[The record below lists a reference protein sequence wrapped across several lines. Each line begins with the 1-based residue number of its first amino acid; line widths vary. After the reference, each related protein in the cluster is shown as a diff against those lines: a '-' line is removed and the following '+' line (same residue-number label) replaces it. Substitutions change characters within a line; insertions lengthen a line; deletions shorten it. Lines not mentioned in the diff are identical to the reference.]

1 VVADATS
8 VELGYDQL
16 LAALPDPVVVVDTV
30 GRLMW
35 ANAEAESVF
44 GIRKETVQGRLLS
57 TLIHPDDVVTAFES
71 LATVQH
77 KPLGSLVSI
86 RLRQAS
92 RSYRHYE
99 VRGRA
104 LGGPD
109 GTTWVVLVLR
119 DVTDRR
125 HWEVD
130 GGDVTRLRA
139 IVDHAPGITMVIGA
153 DGRIRGASRALT
165 SMLGRSMESS
175 LGRTLV
181 ELIDPGDAPLVRE
194 EMAASLVGAPR
205 RAFDA
210 TALGSNGERVP
221 MTFTIRNLL
230 DDQAVEGLVV
240 TAVDVSALADAKAR
254 LEHMATH
261 DQLTGLSNRHHLTSR
276 LDVALGTV
284 PELPVTLAFVDLDG
298 FKAVNDRH
306 GHMVGDLVLA
316 EAARRIR
323 AATPSADTVA
333 RLGGDEFVV
342 VFREPQPAEVA
353 RLRAMID
360 EPIRLPDGVRAE
372 LVASIGMA
380 TRRPGEGAEDL
391 LARADQAMYRDKH
404 GHAARMRVPS
414 SLRLP
419 GSLRRIGFGSR

>member
-1 VVADATS
+1 VAEATS
-8 VELGYDQL
+8 IDLVADQL

-30 GRLMW
+30 GRLVW

-44 GIRKETVQGRLLS
+44 GISQETMQGRLLS
-57 TLIHPDDVVTAFES
+57 ALVHPDDLVTAFES

-77 KPLGSLVSI
+77 KALGSLIAI
-86 RLRQAS
+86 RIRHAS
-92 RSYRHYE
+92 KTYRHYE

-104 LGGPD
+104 LPGPGD
-109 GTTWVVLVLR
+109 QTCVALVLR

-130 GGDVTRLRA
+130 GGDGARLRA
-139 IVDHAPGITMVIGA
+139 IVDHAPGITMVLGA

-165 SMLGRSMESS
+165 SMLGRSMEAS

-181 ELIDPGDAPLVRE
+181 ELIDPADAPLVRE
-194 EMAASLVGAPR
+194 EVTAALAGAPH

-210 TALGSNGERVP
+210 TALGSGEERVP

-240 TAVDVSALADAKAR
+240 TAVDVSALADAKLR

-261 DQLTGLSNRHHLTSR
+261 DPLTGLSNRHHLMSR

-284 PELPVTLAFVDLDG
+284 PELPVTLAFIDLDG
-298 FKAVNDRH
+298 FKAVNDHH
-306 GHMVGDLVLA
+306 GHMVGDSVLA
-316 EAARRIR
+316 EAGRRIR

-342 VFREPQPAEVA
+342 VFREPQPSEIA
-353 RLRAMID
+353 RMRHTI
-360 EPIRLPDGVRAE
+360 EESIPLPGGARAE
-372 LVASIGMA
+372 LLASVGVA
-380 TRRPGEGAEDL
+380 TRHPGERAEDL
-391 LARADQAMYRDKH
+391 LARADEAMYRDKRD
-404 GHAARMRVPS
+404 HAGRS
-414 SLRLP
+414 RLP
-419 GSLRRIGFGSR
+419 SPLRRLRFGQEEKRSRR